1 MPSVSHFFPIN
12 LRSLSGKPVAKTPPA
27 ISLEE
32 NGKHGDI
39 MESNEHMGFMQKN
52 TWDLT
57 PFFHNNVGMEWDHRG
72 YFTCFRLSSEQ
83 WTVMVVSVP

>member
-1 MPSVSHFFPIN
+1 
-12 LRSLSGKPVAKTPPA
+12 LLSGKPVAKTPPA

-32 NGKHGDI
+32 KRQTWRYNGIQWTYGIHAEKHLGFNIIFSQKRWDG
-39 MESNEHMGFMQKN
+39 MGS
-52 TWDLT
+52 W
-57 PFFHNNVGMEWDHRG
+57 G